1 MIRSPRHRD
10 RGQGGFRSLARLG
23 ELIGLER
30 ARPQCSSCKNGWSEL
45 ELEQGPEQ
53 VQHAEPEPEP
63 EQAQVLGPESE
74 LGQPAEV
81 LELVPAQELEQ
92 VGSE

>member
-1 MIRSPRHRD
+1 MIRSPRHRG

-23 ELIGLER
+23 GLIGLER

-53 VQHAEPEPEP
+53 VQHAELEQEPE
-63 EQAQVLGPESE
+63 QVLGPEPE